1 MYFRK
6 WNFLAL
12 ILRGFLYFPKRKLF
26 WYFAKWNFLY
36 FRKRKPEKAP
46 YISGKGTLLHFRK
59 RKSRKNA
66 LYFRKPNFLIF
77 PENGNFLIFFR
88 ERDIQ
93 NPGIFRIFILEYL
106 TLPLPASTLNFFPKE
121 CYSKN
126 LSFNLGNR
134 VFYIFPKVELSSLIF
149 QELTF

>member
-1 MYFRK
+1 MLEKKIEKNTPLKNFSNFREWYVPAPRLKNSLYFRK

-106 TLPLPASTLNFFPKE
+106 TLPLPASALNFFP
-121 CYSKN
+121 
-126 LSFNLGNR
+126 
-134 VFYIFPKVELSSLIF
+134 
-149 QELTF
+149 